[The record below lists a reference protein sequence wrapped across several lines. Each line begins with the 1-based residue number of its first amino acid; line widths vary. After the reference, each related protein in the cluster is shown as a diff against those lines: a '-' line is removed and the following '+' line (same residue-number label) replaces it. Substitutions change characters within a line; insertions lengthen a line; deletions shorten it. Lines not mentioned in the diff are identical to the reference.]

1 MRQDFNFP
9 HSTQEKTKPRR
20 GYIIFLWSC
29 NGHANQQ
36 SKKEKK
42 KSDEEKTLI
51 YSICQC
57 LWCKYFYHD
66 RVQAVDRN
74 MKSRNSELGRFMCK
88 WLSCAG
94 LSTPQFVSGTTRM
107 QTQTAWLPKHVL
119 NAQNSSSSSHNLQNT
134 CDRRFM

>member
-1 MRQDFNFP
+1 MQ
-9 HSTQEKTKPRR
+9 
-20 GYIIFLWSC
+20 WSC
-29 NGHANQQ
+29 KSAIQ
-36 SKKEKK
+36 KKRKK
-42 KSDEEKTLI
+42 RKVMKKKTLI

-94 LSTPQFVSGTTRM
+94 HSIFSCGFSYLLPCIRTGEHISVLTPLRACQFH
-107 QTQTAWLPKHVL
+107 KHKGNVVFIFIFIKCL
-119 NAQNSSSSSHNLQNT
+119 AQRQNLVNVY
-134 CDRRFM
+134 